1 MCPCYCDLLTPQ
13 RILDDDETDV
23 FEKIVPATDYEYA
36 AKRKALWS
44 TYRYRFIGSCDVDSW
59 IEVMKDRYSL
69 IVREYDMKLRAYTAM
84 VAAVSVN
91 GADLSAGSSESTV
104 TTENEDTPDT
114 ADTGTKY
121 LSTRTT
127 VKANGKT
134 YDGLQSVT
142 VRDWMDGVAR
152 DPLRDFAR
160 EFDDLFMYC

>member
-1 MCPCYCDLLTPQ
+1 MVCYCDLLTPQ

-23 FEKIVPATDYEYA
+23 FEKIVPATDYDYA
-36 AKRKALWS
+36 GKRKALWS

-59 IEVMKDRYSL
+59 VDVMKDRYSL
-69 IVREYDMKLRAYTAM
+69 IIREYDMKLRAYAALVSDVTAD
-84 VAAVSVN
+84 
-91 GADLSAGSSESTV
+91 GADLSQSSSDSTV

-114 ADTGTKY
+114 IASDTKY
-121 LSTRTT
+121 LSNRTT

-134 YDGLQSVT
+134 YDGLQSAT

-160 EFDDLFMYC
+160 EFEDLFVYC

>member
-1 MCPCYCDLLTPQ
+1 MPCYCDLLTPQ
-13 RILDDDETDV
+13 RIDDEDNIDV
-23 FEKIVPATDYEYA
+23 FERIVPNTEYDYA

-44 TYRYRFIGSCDVDSW
+44 TYRYRFIGSCDVNSW

-69 IVREYDMKLRAYTAM
+69 ISREYDMKLRAFAKLVTDVTAD
-84 VAAVSVN
+84 
-91 GADLSAGSSESTV
+91 GADLSQSSSDSTV

-114 ADTGTKY
+114 VADTTKY

-160 EFDDLFMYC
+160 EFDDLFVYC

>member
-1 MCPCYCDLLTPQ
+1 MVCYCDLLTPQ

-23 FEKIVPATDYEYA
+23 FEKIVPVTDYDYA

-59 IEVMKDRYSL
+59 VDVMKDRYSL
-69 IVREYDMKLRAYTAM
+69 IMREYDMKLRAYAALVSDVTAD
-84 VAAVSVN
+84 
-91 GADLSAGSSESTV
+91 GADLSQSSSDSVV

-114 ADTGTKY
+114 VASDTKY

-160 EFDDLFMYC
+160 EFNDLFVYC